1 MRLYRAYAT
10 RRTWLLKTRYVL
22 RFGLELTRAEAGVI
36 ARHWL
41 AADEL
46 AVSPAGL
53 EADEQAESSLDLARE
68 VDGWNDR
75 AVAKAI
81 GLKTKGIWTA
91 LITANREARITV
103 GELVAGRTFEASDAV
118 ELMMMVNLIEEAFE
132 ALQDKIQVLI
142 AFENSEEQLSENE
155 AEDDGTAPSEWGRF
169 Q

>member
-1 MRLYRAYAT
+1 M
-10 RRTWLLKTRYVL
+10 
-22 RFGLELTRAEAGVI
+22 
-36 ARHWL
+36 
-41 AADEL
+41 
-46 AVSPAGL
+46 
-53 EADEQAESSLDLARE
+53 
-68 VDGWNDR
+68 
-75 AVAKAI
+75 
-81 GLKTKGIWTA
+81 
-91 LITANREARITV
+91 